1 MIDEGK
7 LTWEDKAQ
15 KHLPDFKLYDP
26 YMTKELTLADML
38 CHRSGLEDIGLL
50 YFMSPLSRD
59 QIIYQMRYLSSL
71 SDFRVLAVYNNF
83 MFLAAGQI
91 VARVSGMSW
100 DDFITQ
106 RFLQPLKMKDSVAS
120 IREFKNQA
128 ALAKP
133 HMYLNGK
140 TIAMTPL
147 DLHNVGPAGSIISTA
162 NDLVNWV
169 RLQLNN
175 GQFEGKTIIK
185 PETVKQMHSPNA
197 IRVQEHPSYMYGFG
211 WGTID
216 NHGTKIVSH
225 KGSLDGASSIIGLIP
240 DKKVG
245 IIILTNLH
253 VSEARDAIV
262 NYIYDH
268 FLGVKSSVNWLE
280 KEVKKEQ
287 AAQEQEKQKLQK
299 IEQLRNPQTKPS
311 VPLNQYVSTYLND
324 LYGEMNITQEGDSLH
339 GKFLF
344 LDDTLQHWYDDVFM
358 LDSSIKFP
366 TVGEKFL
373 LKFQVKN
380 GRVDEVRITIANDRE
395 VTFKRK

>member
-1 MIDEGK
+1 MEAKRIDTWKYAGAFGALVVVLLLVAYSAGFLGSFYSSLDRYIDRTMKDLHVPGVALVIVQDDKVVYAKGYGVLEIGKPDKVTPDTPFQIGSCTKAFTAASVGLLIDEGK

-71 SDFRVLAVYNNF
+71 SDFRVLAVYINF

-100 DDFITQ
+100 DDFIMQ
-106 RFLQPLKMKDSVAS
+106 RFLNPLKVKDSVAS

-175 GQFEGKTIIK
+175 GQ
-185 PETVKQMHSPNA
+185 
-197 IRVQEHPSYMYGFG
+197 
-211 WGTID
+211 
-216 NHGTKIVSH
+216 
-225 KGSLDGASSIIGLIP
+225 
-240 DKKVG
+240 
-245 IIILTNLH
+245 
-253 VSEARDAIV
+253 
-262 NYIYDH
+262 
-268 FLGVKSSVNWLE
+268 
-280 KEVKKEQ
+280 
-287 AAQEQEKQKLQK
+287 
-299 IEQLRNPQTKPS
+299 
-311 VPLNQYVSTYLND
+311 
-324 LYGEMNITQEGDSLH
+324 
-339 GKFLF
+339 LF
-344 LDDTLQHWYDDVFM
+344 H
-358 LDSSIKFP
+358 
-366 TVGEKFL
+366 
-373 LKFQVKN
+373 
-380 GRVDEVRITIANDRE
+380 
-395 VTFKRK
+395 